1 MQEISVTAL
10 MPMKAHSER
19 LPDKNIKMF
28 HGKPLYHAVLDSL
41 IKSIY
46 IKEIIINTDIEEIL
60 SINALHPKVT
70 VLERPEQLRGD
81 YVPFFDIIEYDM
93 SQTESKIFLQT
104 HATNPILKTETVDDA
119 ILTFSK
125 KNDYDSLM
133 GVNKHQKRAYSS
145 EKLPINHVP
154 HDKLLRTQ
162 DLEPIFIDNS
172 CIYIFSK
179 ESFVKAGKHR
189 LGQSPYFF
197 EMDEIE
203 SIDIDDGS
211 DFILAEKIFE
221 VLKKKRNEK

>member
-19 LPDKNIKMF
+19 LPGKNMKMF
-28 HGKPLYHAVLDSL
+28 HGKPLYCAVLNSL
-41 IKSIY
+41 IKSKY

-60 SINALHPKVT
+60 RINKPHPKVN
-70 VLERPEQLRGD
+70 VLERPKNLQGD
-81 YVPFFDIIEYDM
+81 YVPFFDIIEYDI
-93 SQTESKIFLQT
+93 SQSDSKIFLQT
-104 HATNPILKTETVDDA
+104 HATNPILKTETINHA
-119 ILTFSK
+119 ILSFFQ
-125 KNDYDSLM
+125 NQEYDSLLS
-133 GVNKHQKRAYSS
+133 VNKLQKRAYSS
-145 EKLPINHVP
+145 KKIPINHAQ

-179 ESFVKAGKHR
+179 ESFVKSEKHR
-189 LGQSPYFF
+189 LGQNPYFF

-203 SIDIDDGS
+203 SIDVDYER

-221 VLKKKRNEK
+221 VLK